1 MPLVASCWVGGN
13 RLKASVEAVA
23 PVATVS
29 TPEEPEDDEALPLP
43 LLPPQA
49 ASTPAA
55 VTTAAPAAIVR
66 TRQGL
71 NDIGDSFFLSPWGH
85 LGRQYVSG
93 TSRRSARTTAVMP
106 PVNRRD
112 VRLCSSGPCLRQSA
126 IRDLRVD

>member
-1 MPLVASCWVGGN
+1 M
-13 RLKASVEAVA
+13 LKSSAWAGA

-29 TPEEPEDDEALPLP
+29 TPEEPEDDEVLLLPP

-49 ASTPAA
+49 ASTPA

-66 TRQGL
+66 MRQGL